1 MTSNSNVEK
10 LSMELLKEVAKI
22 AKGKTFQNIPISS
35 ITDII
40 NLNDY
45 PDYHNEIIVDSIEL
59 LKKKGYLLP
68 GIRMNEV
75 KITWEGIN
83 YILRLPNINP
93 SNFGMLS
100 NKEFEKLIPYVK
112 STILNLGK
120 NQTHIISFSDLKI
133 ALESI
138 YEGPI
143 YQYLEFLRKEG
154 VIEFLDDN
162 ITNILIKVN

>member
-75 KITWEGIN
+75 KINMG
-83 YILRLPNINP
+83 RD
-93 SNFGMLS
+93 
-100 NKEFEKLIPYVK
+100 KLHFKTSKY
-112 STILNLGK
+112 
-120 NQTHIISFSDLKI
+120 
-133 ALESI
+133 
-138 YEGPI
+138 
-143 YQYLEFLRKEG
+143 
-154 VIEFLDDN
+154 
-162 ITNILIKVN
+162 